1 MKYNRFLNLGG
12 NKNMSIDGI
21 LLSAIKTNLKEKLQ
35 GGRIDKIYQPFQ
47 NTLTFTVRNN
57 NQNYKLLISSDSRE
71 ARIQIT
77 NFSFDNPQFPPDF
90 CMLLRK
96 YLMRGII
103 KDISQ
108 PDFERILK
116 IEVESYNKTYYIFIE
131 IMGRYNNII
140 LTNDNLLVLDA
151 INRLSKDNKRDIY
164 PTSYYQFPPGQ
175 DKLNPLEVDKN
186 TFFNQIPFDFNKK
199 AYQAVMFNFR
209 GIGPASSKE
218 IAYRANMDYN
228 SKYNELEENKKE
240 ALFDSFNTIF
250 NKVKNNDYN
259 PSIGIKNSEIDY
271 YSAFELNYKDNIED
285 IINFKDPD
293 DLFDY
298 YYENYLKDIE
308 LKEKKKKLKGIVNN
322 YLKKNNNKQDEFR
335 EDLKENKNYD
345 LFKQKGE
352 LIKANLHQIEKGK
365 QEITLTNYYDSE
377 QEEIT
382 ISLDPKKTPID
393 NAQKYFKKYQ
403 KAKKSLKHLKRQ
415 IGKLRHEEKYLNQVL
430 FNIEDGN
437 NLDELNEIE
446 KELREEGY
454 INKQKN
460 KNDRKNKEI
469 KPYKYTTSDN
479 YQVLIGRNNKQN
491 DKLTKYIAND
501 GDIWLHTKKI
511 AGSHVIIRNHTN
523 SEIPESTILEAAKLA
538 AYFSKAKESKNVPI
552 DFTPVENVNK
562 PKGAKPGLVYYDNY
576 QTVYVD
582 PADEK
587 VVDEIEK

>member
-1 MKYNRFLNLGG
+1 
-12 NKNMSIDGI
+12 MSIDGI
-21 LLSAIKTNLKEKLQ
+21 LLSAINTNLKDKLQ
-35 GGRIDKIYQPFQ
+35 GGRIDKIYQPFKH
-47 NTLTFTVRNN
+47 TLTFTVRNN

-77 NFSFDNPQFPPDF
+77 NFSFDNPQYPPDF

-116 IEVESYNKTYYIFIE
+116 IEVESYNKIYYIFIE

-151 INRLSKDNKRDIY
+151 ATRLAKDNKRNIY
-164 PTSYYQFPPGQ
+164 PTSYYEFPPGQ
-175 DKLNPLEVDKN
+175 GKLNPLRVDRN
-186 TFFNQIPFDFNKK
+186 TFFEQIPSDFNKK
-199 AYQAVMFNFR
+199 AYQAIMYNFR

-228 SKYNELEENKKE
+228 SKYDELTKE
-240 ALFDSFNTIF
+240 QKDDLLNSFKNIF
-250 NKVKNNDYN
+250 KKVKSNQYN
-259 PSIGIKNSEIDY
+259 PSIGIKEGEIDY
-271 YSAFELNYKDNIED
+271 YSAFTLSYKDEID
-285 IINFKDPD
+285 KVINFKDTD
-293 DLFDY
+293 LLFDY

-322 YLKKNNNKQDEFR
+322 YLKKNNKKQSEFR
-335 EDLKENKNYD
+335 EDLKKNKNYE

-352 LIKANLHQIEKGK
+352 LIKANLHQIEKGQK
-365 QEITLTNYYDSE
+365 EISLTNYYDSN
-377 QEEIT
+377 QKEIT
-382 ISLDPKKTPID
+382 IDLDPKKAPID

-430 FNIEDGN
+430 FNIDDAI
-437 NLDELNEIE
+437 NLDELKEIE
-446 KELREEGY
+446 AELREEGY
-454 INKQKN
+454 IKKQKQKN
-460 KNDRKNKEI
+460 DKRNKEI
-469 KPYKYTTSDN
+469 KPYKYTTEDN

-491 DKLTKYIAND
+491 DKLTKYIANE

-511 AGSHVIIRNHTN
+511 AGSHVIIRNHN
-523 SEIPESTILEAAKLA
+523 NKEVPESTIIEAARLA
-538 AYFSKAKESKNVPI
+538 AYFSKAKESTNVPI
-552 DFTPVENVNK
+552 DYTPVENVNK

-576 QTVYVD
+576 NTVYVD
-582 PADEK
+582 PAEK
-587 VVDEIEK
+587 EVIEKIEK